1 MTTVIYNYFSK
12 NFGFVD
18 VNNSNEFESNYK
30 SHSAKD
36 LKKVLKKLKCE
47 NGDLNEIKFVAKKLL
62 YLLSNNNTESQHA
75 DVNVPDGTDHNKLL
89 NNNFWDYAKKFLK
102 KKSGSFL

>member
-1 MTTVIYNYFSK
+1 MATVIYNYFSE
-12 NFGFVD
+12 NFDFVD
-18 VNNSNEFESNYK
+18 LNNSNEFESNYK

-47 NGDLNEIKFVAKKLL
+47 NGDLVAKKLR

-75 DVNVPDGTDHNKLL
+75 DVNVPDDGIDHNKLL
-89 NNNFWDYAKKFLK
+89 NNNFWGYVKNYVK
-102 KKSGSFL
+102 KKSESFL